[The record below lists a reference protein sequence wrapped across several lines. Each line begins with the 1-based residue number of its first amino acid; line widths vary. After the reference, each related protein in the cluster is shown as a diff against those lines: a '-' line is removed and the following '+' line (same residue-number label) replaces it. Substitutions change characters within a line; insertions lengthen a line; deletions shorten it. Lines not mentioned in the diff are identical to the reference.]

1 MYFQA
6 CCCHFLLFYIL
17 SNFIM
22 PLSLSK
28 KSSGQEIPEKR
39 RCIFSKDSCI
49 NSSVWYAIKMS
60 YINAFLQHLLT
71 QKRIHLVTQSYNIH
85 FATQQVFQLL
95 LNTSQSKK
103 AMELPFYINIDIAC
117 SSMFIASY
125 RTKYSHTQNSIFR
138 CILFCCI

>member
-1 MYFQA
+1 MHEGLEKHISIILHALKQDIMYFQA

-71 QKRIHLVTQSYNIH
+71 QKRIILSRNRTISTLQP
-85 FATQQVFQLL
+85 
-95 LNTSQSKK
+95 SKSSNSCLIPAK
-103 AMELPFYINIDIAC
+103 AKKPWSC
-117 SSMFIASY
+117 P
-125 RTKYSHTQNSIFR
+125 SI
-138 CILFCCI
+138 